1 MPRVP
6 GATVAYAP
14 VNLALLSPQAA
25 LPSPTTAVW
34 QIGPFPIRAYALCI
48 VLGIVVACAVTEVRL
63 RRRGVAPW
71 AALDL
76 AVWAV
81 PSGIIGARL
90 YHVITSPQGYFGE
103 GGDPVGIIRIWE
115 GGLGIWG
122 AVAGGAL
129 GAWFAARQLGIPLAV
144 VADALAPG
152 LPLAQAVG
160 RLGNWFNN
168 ELYGGQTTLP
178 WGLRINQMEGGKAI
192 RDGAGNPV
200 TEPGLYHPTFAYEA
214 LWNIAV
220 AVFVWL
226 VDRRLKL
233 GRGRAFAL
241 YVMGYTAGRFWI
253 EMMRTDEANL
263 IAGVRVNVWVAA
275 LVFLGALGYFVRV
288 RGPRQY
294 LIPSNATAPETAGGP
309 RPTGTEPSAS
319 GSAGVDATESD
330 ADREQGSGGVSQVK
344 LDRAARED
352 AASGP
357 PPGYRVVSEEE
368 FEAYRQSGTLPAWWN
383 EPATAAD
390 AEEPADGAGS
400 SDAGASGAKTDGG
413 ADGAAEPGDAAS
425 DDRAETGAAGSPD
438 RDR

>member
-1 MPRVP
+1 MK
-6 GATVAYAP
+6 
-14 VNLALLSPQAA
+14 LALLSPQAA

-34 QIGPFPIRAYALCI
+34 QLGPFPVRAYALCI
-48 VLGIVVACAVTEVRL
+48 VLGIVVACAVTEMRL

-71 AALDL
+71 AVLDL

-81 PSGIIGARL
+81 PFGIVGARI

-103 GGDPVGIIRIWE
+103 GGDPAGVIRIWE

-122 AVAGGAL
+122 AVAGGAI
-129 GAWFAARQLGIPLAV
+129 GAWLGARQLGIPLVV

-168 ELYGGQTTLP
+168 ELYGSETTLP
-178 WGLRINQMEGGKAI
+178 WGLRVHRMDGGEAV
-192 RDGAGNPV
+192 RDGEGNPV

-214 LWNIAV
+214 LWNVGV
-220 AVFVWL
+220 AAFVLL

-241 YVMGYTAGRFWI
+241 YVMGYTTGRFWI
-253 EMMRTDEANL
+253 EMMRTDEATL

-288 RGPRQY
+288 RGPREY

-309 RPTGTEPSAS
+309 QPAAGGESSGNEPAPAGEHEPDPDRRPGE
-319 GSAGVDATESD
+319 
-330 ADREQGSGGVSQVK
+330 GGVSQVK
-344 LDRAARED
+344 LDRAARDD
-352 AASGP
+352 APSGP

-368 FEAYRQSGTLPAWWN
+368 FEAFHLSGTLPAGWN
-383 EPATAAD
+383 EPGTAAD
-390 AEEPADGAGS
+390 DALADRAEAGAAV
-400 SDAGASGAKTDGG
+400 DAGASG
-413 ADGAAEPGDAAS
+413 
-425 DDRAETGAAGSPD
+425 SPD
-438 RDR
+438 QDR